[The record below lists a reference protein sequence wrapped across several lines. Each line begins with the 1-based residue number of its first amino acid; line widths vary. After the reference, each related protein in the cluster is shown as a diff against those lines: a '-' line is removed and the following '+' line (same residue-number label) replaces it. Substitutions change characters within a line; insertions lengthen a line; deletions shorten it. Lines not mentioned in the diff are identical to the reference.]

1 MYIRCRQVLF
11 NSILYE
17 ISRIVKFIGS
27 ESTLVEARGW
37 GWGGAGTKDGQL
49 VFNGDR
55 DSV

>member
-27 ESTLVEARGW
+27 ESTLVEARVW
-37 GWGGAGTKDGQL
+37 GWGGEGTKDGQL